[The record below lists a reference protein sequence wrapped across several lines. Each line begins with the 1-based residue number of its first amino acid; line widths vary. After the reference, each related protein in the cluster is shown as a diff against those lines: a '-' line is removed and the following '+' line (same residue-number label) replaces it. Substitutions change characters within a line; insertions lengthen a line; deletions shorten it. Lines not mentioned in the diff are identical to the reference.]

1 MVRKNRQERFLSSAS
16 FADDPKGEGMDSP
29 SNPSSKKVLIFSP
42 TKFWWGF
49 FIGSSIVQRIDCN
62 NNNT

>member
-29 SNPSSKKVLIFSP
+29 SNPSSKKTTYL
-42 TKFWWGF
+42 
-49 FIGSSIVQRIDCN
+49 
-62 NNNT
+62 